1 MFELSPQNENPMLLY
16 CDNKLAISITHN
28 PTHHDHTKHIE
39 VDRHFIKEKIEEE
52 LVCLPYITSKGQL
65 ADFLTKGLPQLMF
78 EERLSK
84 LDMKDIYG
92 ST

>member
-65 ADFLTKGLPQLMF
+65 AF
-78 EERLSK
+78 EEELVCLPYLNQRV
-84 LDMKDIYG
+84 
-92 ST
+92 TTTHV